1 MNLWIEDFLQNGIG
15 TCCGNS
21 RAFGCSLGFGCKK
34 MQTNFKKDNSR
45 FATNADEDEVKVIQS
60 KRFYKQPCKK
70 AQGKC
75 TSILFLPTCILL
87 LAIFLK

>member
-1 MNLWIEDFLQNGIG
+1 MDRRFFAKTALGLVAG
-15 TCCGNS
+15 TVGLS
-21 RAFGCSLGFGCKK
+21 AALSGSGVKK

-60 KRFYKQPCKK
+60 KRFYKQPSKK
-70 AQGKC
+70 HRVSAHRFC
-75 TSILFLPTCILL
+75 FLQTCILL